1 MNDIKEQYSNIIE
14 YGNSEQLI
22 VLLKGLSE
30 KSRKDLVPLIKKDIK
45 RLTGYKE
52 ISRDRWRIIGSEI
65 QFRMLGVAIL
75 CCYNKKDC
83 NNIKSIVFR
92 NNHYLD
98 AALELFSPDWFTDYI
113 NIFADKDG
121 CPFNYEQ
128 ISDWVAAGCLT
139 NVSPMLIAKSIIH
152 SITLQKH
159 SFTLDVHLWEI
170 FNYPCNISWTDRWD
184 RTQEKPDDAD
194 EQKWIYYLKKFSK
207 DKRIDRMRVL
217 KESLLAV
224 NRGFNKDQTNWY
236 MALFTALE
244 PTENECLHLQRE
256 LFSVFHCPH
265 NKPIATIL
273 NIIKSIILNPGFDND
288 EFINHLPLLFS
299 SIIKG
304 TVNSTLILTDK
315 LASQYP
321 DKRTIICYHL
331 TGVFINKNPGLQ
343 DKTAKIIAKYG
354 DPADAELSV
363 LLDSYTNSL
372 LTGAREVLTDFLD
385 AKPMVADD
393 ALQLHSVMPLIR
405 DDNRIL
411 EIKTWDDFV
420 FLAGRACLNLES
432 YHFDLFPAALLRF
445 APQINKDNI
454 SQLEPA
460 FGLAVKTLQSGSVSV
475 GAFDKILA
483 TFILEFSGDL
493 LRELPNKNISIKYNQ
508 YLAIINNENKNLKLN
523 WGFHEWQKSTKAKF
537 QPWID
542 ILINVLHSLQK
553 TEPLPLLST
562 PTHLP
567 CFIDPYTLVQ
577 RLKKYQ
583 AATQV
588 PDNFYFQLAIQRCVT
603 PENEINLAGL
613 SQNDTALL
621 NYFFYG
627 DVKSLKCVENDD
639 LALSAII
646 TRNASHYDLA
656 SFEYGLILL
665 NKNNLPAK
673 IISNDFPWCLET
685 KIQTAPYL
693 KEEFSYKQLS
703 VDIPRNWQQENTSL
717 FYAFSFMKA
726 SADLATDKHRLLFS
740 FPVAHD
746 LFLVQFIAYHFKTE
760 YNESR
765 DIIHLLQAM
774 LELPLPL
781 TPMGHLLTAFC
792 MLHADKTVRV
802 LAGELWIDKLRY
814 PQGVNST
821 HIGDILGRLEKENWA
836 PLKRFTDLAMQSLI
850 NISSRHN
857 QSLLEMVTAM
867 DSHLNTVKITN
878 YKKLNELQL
887 ELTRKS

>member
-30 KSRKDLVPLIKKDIK
+30 KSRKDLAPLIKKDIK

-52 ISRDRWRIIGSEI
+52 ISRGRWRIIGSEI

-128 ISDWVAAGCLT
+128 ISDWVAAGYLT
-139 NVSPMLIAKSIIH
+139 NVSPMFIAKSIIH

-184 RTQEKPDDAD
+184 RAQEKPDDAD
-194 EQKWIYYLKKFSK
+194 EQKWIFYFKKFSK

-273 NIIKSIILNPGFDND
+273 NIIKSLILNPGFDND

-304 TVNSTLILTDK
+304 TVNSTLILADK

-343 DKTAKIIAKYG
+343 DKTAKIIAKYA

-405 DDNRIL
+405 NDNRIL

-460 FGLAVKTLQSGSVSV
+460 FGLAVKTLQSG
-475 GAFDKILA
+475 
-483 TFILEFSGDL
+483 
-493 LRELPNKNISIKYNQ
+493 
-508 YLAIINNENKNLKLN
+508 
-523 WGFHEWQKSTKAKF
+523 
-537 QPWID
+537 
-542 ILINVLHSLQK
+542 
-553 TEPLPLLST
+553 
-562 PTHLP
+562 
-567 CFIDPYTLVQ
+567 
-577 RLKKYQ
+577 
-583 AATQV
+583 
-588 PDNFYFQLAIQRCVT
+588 
-603 PENEINLAGL
+603 
-613 SQNDTALL
+613 
-621 NYFFYG
+621 
-627 DVKSLKCVENDD
+627 
-639 LALSAII
+639 
-646 TRNASHYDLA
+646 
-656 SFEYGLILL
+656 
-665 NKNNLPAK
+665 
-673 IISNDFPWCLET
+673 
-685 KIQTAPYL
+685 
-693 KEEFSYKQLS
+693 
-703 VDIPRNWQQENTSL
+703 
-717 FYAFSFMKA
+717 
-726 SADLATDKHRLLFS
+726 
-740 FPVAHD
+740 
-746 LFLVQFIAYHFKTE
+746 
-760 YNESR
+760 
-765 DIIHLLQAM
+765 
-774 LELPLPL
+774 
-781 TPMGHLLTAFC
+781 
-792 MLHADKTVRV
+792 
-802 LAGELWIDKLRY
+802 
-814 PQGVNST
+814 
-821 HIGDILGRLEKENWA
+821 
-836 PLKRFTDLAMQSLI
+836 
-850 NISSRHN
+850 
-857 QSLLEMVTAM
+857 
-867 DSHLNTVKITN
+867 
-878 YKKLNELQL
+878 
-887 ELTRKS
+887 

>member
-30 KSRKDLVPLIKKDIK
+30 KSRKDLAPLIKKDIK

-52 ISRDRWRIIGSEI
+52 ISRGRWRIIGSEI

-128 ISDWVAAGCLT
+128 ISDWVAAGYLT

-184 RTQEKPDDAD
+184 RAQEKPDDAD
-194 EQKWIYYLKKFSK
+194 EQKWIYYFKKFSK

-256 LFSVFHCPH
+256 LFSVFHCSH

-273 NIIKSIILNPGFDND
+273 NIIKSLILNPGFDND

-304 TVNSTLILTDK
+304 TVNSTLILADK

-393 ALQLHSVMPLIR
+393 VLQLHSVMPLIR
-405 DDNRIL
+405 NDNRIL

-483 TFILEFSGDL
+483 TFILEFAGDL

-588 PDNFYFQLAIQRCVT
+588 PDNFDFQLAIQRCVT

-639 LALSAII
+639 LTLSAII

-673 IISNDFPWCLET
+673 IISNDFPWCFET

-887 ELTRKS
+887 ELTRKL

>member
-1 MNDIKEQYSNIIE
+1 
-14 YGNSEQLI
+14 
-22 VLLKGLSE
+22 
-30 KSRKDLVPLIKKDIK
+30 
-45 RLTGYKE
+45 
-52 ISRDRWRIIGSEI
+52 
-65 QFRMLGVAIL
+65 
-75 CCYNKKDC
+75 
-83 NNIKSIVFR
+83 
-92 NNHYLD
+92 
-98 AALELFSPDWFTDYI
+98 
-113 NIFADKDG
+113 
-121 CPFNYEQ
+121 
-128 ISDWVAAGCLT
+128 
-139 NVSPMLIAKSIIH
+139 
-152 SITLQKH
+152 
-159 SFTLDVHLWEI
+159 
-170 FNYPCNISWTDRWD
+170 
-184 RTQEKPDDAD
+184 
-194 EQKWIYYLKKFSK
+194 
-207 DKRIDRMRVL
+207 
-217 KESLLAV
+217 
-224 NRGFNKDQTNWY
+224 
-236 MALFTALE
+236 
-244 PTENECLHLQRE
+244 
-256 LFSVFHCPH
+256 
-265 NKPIATIL
+265 
-273 NIIKSIILNPGFDND
+273 
-288 EFINHLPLLFS
+288 
-299 SIIKG
+299 
-304 TVNSTLILTDK
+304 
-315 LASQYP
+315 
-321 DKRTIICYHL
+321 
-331 TGVFINKNPGLQ
+331 
-343 DKTAKIIAKYG
+343 
-354 DPADAELSV
+354 
-363 LLDSYTNSL
+363 
-372 LTGAREVLTDFLD
+372 
-385 AKPMVADD
+385 
-393 ALQLHSVMPLIR
+393 MPLIR
-405 DDNRIL
+405 NDNRIL
-411 EIKTWDDFV
+411 KIKTWDDFV
-420 FLAGRACLNLES
+420 FLADRACLNPES

-483 TFILEFSGDL
+483 TFILEFAGDL

-577 RLKKYQ
+577 RLKKYR

-588 PDNFYFQLAIQRCVT
+588 PDNFDFQLAIQRCVT

-673 IISNDFPWCLET
+673 FISNDFPWCLET

-746 LFLVQFIAYHFKTE
+746 LFLVKFIAYHFKTE

-792 MLHADKTVRV
+792 MLHADKTIRA

>member
-1 MNDIKEQYSNIIE
+1 M
-14 YGNSEQLI
+14 
-22 VLLKGLSE
+22 
-30 KSRKDLVPLIKKDIK
+30 
-45 RLTGYKE
+45 
-52 ISRDRWRIIGSEI
+52 
-65 QFRMLGVAIL
+65 
-75 CCYNKKDC
+75 
-83 NNIKSIVFR
+83 
-92 NNHYLD
+92 
-98 AALELFSPDWFTDYI
+98 
-113 NIFADKDG
+113 
-121 CPFNYEQ
+121 
-128 ISDWVAAGCLT
+128 
-139 NVSPMLIAKSIIH
+139 
-152 SITLQKH
+152 
-159 SFTLDVHLWEI
+159 
-170 FNYPCNISWTDRWD
+170 
-184 RTQEKPDDAD
+184 
-194 EQKWIYYLKKFSK
+194 
-207 DKRIDRMRVL
+207 
-217 KESLLAV
+217 
-224 NRGFNKDQTNWY
+224 
-236 MALFTALE
+236 
-244 PTENECLHLQRE
+244 
-256 LFSVFHCPH
+256 
-265 NKPIATIL
+265 
-273 NIIKSIILNPGFDND
+273 
-288 EFINHLPLLFS
+288 
-299 SIIKG
+299 
-304 TVNSTLILTDK
+304 
-315 LASQYP
+315 
-321 DKRTIICYHL
+321 
-331 TGVFINKNPGLQ
+331 
-343 DKTAKIIAKYG
+343 
-354 DPADAELSV
+354 
-363 LLDSYTNSL
+363 
-372 LTGAREVLTDFLD
+372 
-385 AKPMVADD
+385 
-393 ALQLHSVMPLIR
+393 
-405 DDNRIL
+405 
-411 EIKTWDDFV
+411 
-420 FLAGRACLNLES
+420 
-432 YHFDLFPAALLRF
+432 LRF

-537 QPWID
+537 QPWIN

-588 PDNFYFQLAIQRCVT
+588 PDNFDFQLAIQRCVT

-740 FPVAHD
+740 LPVAHD

>member
-30 KSRKDLVPLIKKDIK
+30 KSRKDLAPLIKKDIK
-45 RLTGYKE
+45 ILTGYKE
-52 ISRDRWRIIGSEI
+52 ISRGRWRIIGSEI

-128 ISDWVAAGCLT
+128 ISDWVAAGYLT
-139 NVSPMLIAKSIIH
+139 NVSPMFIAKSIIH

-170 FNYPCNISWTDRWD
+170 FNYPCNISWTDRRD
-184 RTQEKPDDAD
+184 RAQEKPDDAD
-194 EQKWIYYLKKFSK
+194 EQKWIFYFKKFSK

-273 NIIKSIILNPGFDND
+273 NIIKSLILNPGFDND

-299 SIIKG
+299 SIIEG
-304 TVNSTLILTDK
+304 TVNSTLILADK

-372 LTGAREVLTDFLD
+372 LTGAREVFTDFLD

-393 ALQLHSVMPLIR
+393 ALQLHSVIPLIR
-405 DDNRIL
+405 NDNRIL
-411 EIKTWDDFV
+411 EIKTWDDF
-420 FLAGRACLNLES
+420 
-432 YHFDLFPAALLRF
+432 
-445 APQINKDNI
+445 
-454 SQLEPA
+454 
-460 FGLAVKTLQSGSVSV
+460 
-475 GAFDKILA
+475 
-483 TFILEFSGDL
+483 
-493 LRELPNKNISIKYNQ
+493 
-508 YLAIINNENKNLKLN
+508 
-523 WGFHEWQKSTKAKF
+523 
-537 QPWID
+537 
-542 ILINVLHSLQK
+542 
-553 TEPLPLLST
+553 EPLPLLST

-588 PDNFYFQLAIQRCVT
+588 PDNFDFQLAIQRCVT

-765 DIIHLLQAM
+765 DIILLLQAM

-792 MLHADKTVRV
+792 MLHADKTVRA

>member
-30 KSRKDLVPLIKKDIK
+30 KSRKDLAPLIKKDIK

-52 ISRDRWRIIGSEI
+52 ISRGRWRIIGSEI

-128 ISDWVAAGCLT
+128 ISDWVAAGYLT

-184 RTQEKPDDAD
+184 RAQEKPDDAD
-194 EQKWIYYLKKFSK
+194 EQKWIYYFKKFSK

-256 LFSVFHCPH
+256 LFSVCHCPH

-273 NIIKSIILNPGFDND
+273 NIIKSLILNPGFDND

-304 TVNSTLILTDK
+304 TVNSTLILADK

-393 ALQLHSVMPLIR
+393 A
-405 DDNRIL
+405 RI
-411 EIKTWDDFV
+411 
-420 FLAGRACLNLES
+420 C
-432 YHFDLFPAALLRF
+432 
-445 APQINKDNI
+445 
-454 SQLEPA
+454 
-460 FGLAVKTLQSGSVSV
+460 
-475 GAFDKILA
+475 
-483 TFILEFSGDL
+483 
-493 LRELPNKNISIKYNQ
+493 
-508 YLAIINNENKNLKLN
+508 
-523 WGFHEWQKSTKAKF
+523 
-537 QPWID
+537 
-542 ILINVLHSLQK
+542 
-553 TEPLPLLST
+553 
-562 PTHLP
+562 
-567 CFIDPYTLVQ
+567 
-577 RLKKYQ
+577 
-583 AATQV
+583 
-588 PDNFYFQLAIQRCVT
+588 
-603 PENEINLAGL
+603 
-613 SQNDTALL
+613 
-621 NYFFYG
+621 
-627 DVKSLKCVENDD
+627 
-639 LALSAII
+639 
-646 TRNASHYDLA
+646 
-656 SFEYGLILL
+656 
-665 NKNNLPAK
+665 
-673 IISNDFPWCLET
+673 
-685 KIQTAPYL
+685 
-693 KEEFSYKQLS
+693 
-703 VDIPRNWQQENTSL
+703 
-717 FYAFSFMKA
+717 
-726 SADLATDKHRLLFS
+726 
-740 FPVAHD
+740 
-746 LFLVQFIAYHFKTE
+746 
-760 YNESR
+760 
-765 DIIHLLQAM
+765 
-774 LELPLPL
+774 
-781 TPMGHLLTAFC
+781 
-792 MLHADKTVRV
+792 
-802 LAGELWIDKLRY
+802 
-814 PQGVNST
+814 
-821 HIGDILGRLEKENWA
+821 
-836 PLKRFTDLAMQSLI
+836 
-850 NISSRHN
+850 
-857 QSLLEMVTAM
+857 
-867 DSHLNTVKITN
+867 
-878 YKKLNELQL
+878 
-887 ELTRKS
+887 